1 MKKFLTLLT
10 MSILALGYAYAD
22 DINVDFA
29 SLYGNAT
36 VQPATTVATNG
47 VSISFAKGNSKTEPA
62 WFVNDALKEMR
73 LYGGTAD
80 APAGNTMTIT
90 SSQAIT
96 KIVLNHGSNCTWAQ
110 LSADQGTV
118 TVNAT
123 THDATWTGNATSVTL
138 TVMRG
143 SESTQYRFPTAVIT
157 VDGTVEET
165 VANPTFNPAAGTY
178 YNPINVA
185 IACGTSGANIYYT
198 TDGTTPSASSTAY
211 SEPIALSATTTIK
224 AIAIK
229 GEKQSEVAEAAY
241 VFESATPVDNI
252 AAYNKVEDNTMV
264 QFTNPVIALAKNSNN
279 LYVKD
284 GSGYALIYGS
294 TPNYKNGQ
302 TIPAGFIGKKITYNG
317 MPELKDLVSSTFQ
330 AGVNGPEV
338 APEEIQCEDVSGDLW
353 GHYVLIKGV
362 HLSLTDKTI
371 TDASGKAPIHTG
383 MGGYGNTTDTTKV
396 WDCYA
401 IIGSYRPQTADS
413 TIFQVLPVKL
423 VESGSVEP
431 PVGDGITI
439 AQFQELEDG
448 TVTEPF
454 NAVTVLAQATDKK
467 RTFVKDETGYMLIYN
482 NSGLSQTYS
491 KGAIIP
497 AGFTGKKTTWD
508 GEPELATPFT
518 GFQASTES
526 TTVTA
531 VEAKA
536 AYLKHENFGH
546 YIVVKNASISDGKI
560 YDADNAEVAFYC
572 NMGASLPSETEKTY
586 DIYGIVGSHKNG
598 NNIDYQLLP
607 TEFKPTDGSDVELP
621 EVDDVQALFEL
632 NKGTNARIKSD
643 LVAIYQK
650 GNRLFVKNNDTFTLV
665 YGTLTET
672 FENGDIIR
680 DAVAS
685 WSEYQG
691 AKQLVPVDSTFVVA
705 EKGSPVEP
713 VESVLED
720 MGQDMV
726 HTYFIIKNAALTD
739 STITDETMT
748 MKMFNQF
755 EIDLTGIEEDAQY
768 DVKGF
773 LTVYKQEL
781 EIYPVEISKVGG
793 EDPGVP
799 GDVTGDGEVD
809 IADVNAI
816 INIMLQKNP
825 ASDYPGNADVT
836 GDGGVDIADVN
847 AVINIML
854 GK

>member
-1 MKKFLTLLT
+1 MKKLLTLLT
-10 MSILALGYAYAD
+10 MCVLMATMAMAEST
-22 DINVDFA
+22 VTF
-29 SLYGNAT
+29 NAQT
-36 VQPATTVATNG
+36 DVSG
-47 VSISFAKGNSKTEPA
+47 VSTAGEQSFAKSGITLATSNGILGASGAYRIYKNATLTISSTVGNIKKVEFTCIDQFNGSS
-62 WFVNDALKEMR
+62 
-73 LYGGTAD
+73 YGADGFAD
-80 APAGNTMTIT
+80 AEGLVKNSNT
-90 SSQAIT
+90 S
-96 KIVLNHGSNCTWAQ
+96 
-110 LSADQGTV
+110 
-118 TVNAT
+118 
-123 THDATWTGNATSVTL
+123 ATWTGNAASLTL
-138 TVMRG
+138 TASGHQVRIT
-143 SESTQYRFPTAVIT
+143 EIVVT
-157 VDGTVEET
+157 VDGEIVET
-165 VANPTFNPAAGTY
+165 LNAPIFDHATGTY
-178 YNPINVA
+178 YTPFDVVITA
-185 IACGTSGANIYYT
+185 AEGATIYYT
-198 TDGTTPSASSTAY
+198 TDGTDPSTSSTAY
-211 SEPIALSATTTIK
+211 SAPITVSETTTLK
-224 AIAIK
+224 AFAVK
-229 GEKQSEVAEAAY
+229 GELQSTVAEAVYTFA
-241 VFESATPVDNI
+241 SATPVANI
-252 AAYNKVEDNTMV
+252 AAYNAVDDSTMV

-572 NMGASLPSETEKTY
+572 NMGASLPSDTEKTY
-586 DIYGIVGSHKNG
+586 NIYGIVGSHKNG

>member
-1 MKKFLTLLT
+1 MKKFFTFLT
-10 MSILALGYAYAD
+10 MCVFMASIALAESTVTFDASTDVSGNTTAGEQSFVKSGITLATSNGILGTQGAYR
-22 DINVDFA
+22 I
-29 SLYGNAT
+29 YKNAT
-36 VQPATTVATNG
+36 LT
-47 VSISFAKGNSKTEPA
+47 ISSAAGNIKKVEFTCIDQISGTS
-62 WFVNDALKEMR
+62 
-73 LYGGTAD
+73 YGADGFAD
-80 APAGNTMTIT
+80 AEGLVKESNT
-90 SSQAIT
+90 S
-96 KIVLNHGSNCTWAQ
+96 
-110 LSADQGTV
+110 
-118 TVNAT
+118 
-123 THDATWTGNATSVTL
+123 ATWTGNAASLTL
-138 TVMRG
+138 TASGHQVRATKIVVTIDG
-143 SESTQYRFPTAVIT
+143 EVI
-157 VDGTVEET
+157 ET
-165 VANPTFNPAAGTY
+165 INPPIFNPASGTY
-178 YNPINVA
+178 YAPINVVVTA
-185 IACGTSGANIYYT
+185 TEGATIYYT
-198 TDGTTPSASSTAY
+198 TDGTAPSASSTVYA
-211 SEPIALSATTTIK
+211 EPIALSETTTIK
-224 AIAIK
+224 AIAVK
-229 GEKQSEVAEAAY
+229 GSLQSAVAEATY
-241 VFESATPVDNI
+241 TFESATAVANI
-252 AAYNKVEDNTMV
+252 AAYNGVKDTTMV
-264 QFTNPVIALAKNSNN
+264 VFSNPVIALAQNSNN

-284 GSGYALIYGS
+284 NSGYALIYGQ
-294 TPNYKNGQ
+294 TGKTYKNGQ
-302 TIPAGFIGKKITYNG
+302 TIPAGFVGQKITYNG
-317 MPELKDLVSSTFQ
+317 MPELKNLVQSTFQ
-330 AGVNGPEV
+330 AGVDGPEI
-338 APEEIQCEDVSGDLW
+338 APEEIQCEDVKDNADLW

-362 HLSLTDKTI
+362 HLSYTNKTI
-371 TDASGKAPIHTG
+371 TDASGSAPIHTG
-383 MGGYGNTTDTTKV
+383 MGGYGSSTDTTKV

-423 VESGSVEP
+423 VESGTVEP

-518 GFQASTES
+518 GFQASSES

-572 NMGASLPSETEKTY
+572 NMGASLPSDTEKTY
-586 DIYGIVGSHKNG
+586 NIYGIVGSHKNG

-643 LVAIYQK
+643 LVAIYQN
-650 GNRLFVKNNDTFTLV
+650 GSRMYVKNNDTFTLV
-665 YGTLTET
+665 YGALTNT

>member
-1 MKKFLTLLT
+1 MKKFFTFLT
-10 MSILALGYAYAD
+10 MCVFMANIALAESTVTFDASTDVSGNTTAGEQSFVKSGITLATSNGILGTQGAYR
-22 DINVDFA
+22 I
-29 SLYGNAT
+29 YKNAT
-36 VQPATTVATNG
+36 LT
-47 VSISFAKGNSKTEPA
+47 ISSAAGNIKKVEFTCIDQISGTS
-62 WFVNDALKEMR
+62 
-73 LYGGTAD
+73 YGADGFAD
-80 APAGNTMTIT
+80 AEGLVKESNT
-90 SSQAIT
+90 S
-96 KIVLNHGSNCTWAQ
+96 
-110 LSADQGTV
+110 
-118 TVNAT
+118 
-123 THDATWTGNATSVTL
+123 ATWTGNAASLTL
-138 TVMRG
+138 TASGHQVRATKIVVTIDG
-143 SESTQYRFPTAVIT
+143 EVI
-157 VDGTVEET
+157 ET
-165 VANPTFNPAAGTY
+165 INPPIFNPASGTY
-178 YNPINVA
+178 YAPINVVVTA
-185 IACGTSGANIYYT
+185 TEGATIYYT
-198 TDGTTPSASSTAY
+198 TDGTAPSASSTVYA
-211 SEPIALSATTTIK
+211 EPIALSETTTIK
-224 AIAIK
+224 AIAVK
-229 GEKQSEVAEAAY
+229 GSLQSAVAEATY
-241 VFESATPVDNI
+241 TFESATAVANI
-252 AAYNKVEDNTMV
+252 AAYNGVKDTTMV
-264 QFTNPVIALAKNSNN
+264 VFSNPVIALAQNSNN

-284 GSGYALIYGS
+284 NSGYALIYGQ
-294 TPNYKNGQ
+294 TGKTYKNGQ
-302 TIPAGFIGKKITYNG
+302 TIPAGFVGQKITYNG
-317 MPELKDLVSSTFQ
+317 MPELKNLVQSTFQ
-330 AGVNGPEV
+330 AGVDGPEI
-338 APEEIQCEDVSGDLW
+338 APEEIQCEDVKDNADLW

-362 HLSLTDKTI
+362 HLSYTNKTI
-371 TDASGKAPIHTG
+371 TDASGSAPIHTG
-383 MGGYGNTTDTTKV
+383 MGGYGSSTDTTKV

-423 VESGSVEP
+423 VESGTVEP

-518 GFQASTES
+518 GFQASSES

-572 NMGASLPSETEKTY
+572 NMGASLPSDTEKTY
-586 DIYGIVGSHKNG
+586 NIYGIVGSHKNG

-643 LVAIYQK
+643 LVAIYQN
-650 GNRLFVKNNDTFTLV
+650 GTRMYVKNNDTFTLV
-665 YGTLTET
+665 YGALTNT

-781 EIYPVEISKVGG
+781 EIYPVEISEVGG